1 MILFETTTSVF
12 QLLWDI
18 ALFLFITRLS
28 FYYFI
33 LSYLSSLFITY
44 LRLSRLQ
51 PINHL
56 TQPQAELITLPIWLL
71 LSTLF
76 ARYLIVWYE
85 IPRVAGFRLAIGVV
99 AGVFLILAELVG
111 GVVMWERGWRVWIW
125 ETDVMAAVLGI
136 GVLVAFMLMPWL
148 LMGVERK
155 RNGEEEE
162 EETRHGH
169 EKKSVVR
176 AVPSVARS
184 EKDAE
189 TRKSV

>member
-12 QLLWDI
+12 QILWDI
-18 ALFLFITRLS
+18 TLFLFITRLS

-51 PINHL
+51 PISHL
-56 TQPQAELITLPIWLL
+56 TQPQAELITLPAWLL

-76 ARYLIVWYE
+76 ARYIIVWYE
-85 IPRVAGFRLAIGVV
+85 IPRVAGFRLVIGGV
-99 AGVFLILAELVG
+99 AGVFLILAELLG
-111 GVVMWERGWRVWIW
+111 GVVVRERGWRVWIW
-125 ETDVMAAVLGI
+125 ETDMRAAVLGV
-136 GVLVAFMLMPWL
+136 GVLVAFVLMPWL
-148 LMGVERK
+148 LMGVER
-155 RNGEEEE
+155 RGSGEA

-176 AVPSVARS
+176 AVPLIARN
-184 EKDAE
+184 EKE
-189 TRKSV
+189 PELKKNI

>member
-1 MILFETTTSVF
+1 M
-12 QLLWDI
+12 
-18 ALFLFITRLS
+18 
-28 FYYFI
+28 
-33 LSYLSSLFITY
+33 
-44 LRLSRLQ
+44 
-51 PINHL
+51 
-56 TQPQAELITLPIWLL
+56 
-71 LSTLF
+71 
-76 ARYLIVWYE
+76 
-85 IPRVAGFRLAIGVV
+85 

-176 AVPSVARS
+176 AV
-184 EKDAE
+184 
-189 TRKSV
+189 

>member
-1 MILFETTTSVF
+1 
-12 QLLWDI
+12 
-18 ALFLFITRLS
+18 
-28 FYYFI
+28 
-33 LSYLSSLFITY
+33 
-44 LRLSRLQ
+44 
-51 PINHL
+51 
-56 TQPQAELITLPIWLL
+56 
-71 LSTLF
+71 
-76 ARYLIVWYE
+76 
-85 IPRVAGFRLAIGVV
+85 
-99 AGVFLILAELVG
+99 
-111 GVVMWERGWRVWIW
+111 
-125 ETDVMAAVLGI
+125 MAAVLGI